1 MKLEDCKKCTYH
13 YKSQLDGII
22 CEFSGSFDNR
32 VIAQDKKGRLLVVMC
47 PLEMPLPKK
56 DSTIVANN
64 MSFLVNI
71 S

>member
-1 MKLEDCKKCTYH
+1 MKLEDCKKCKYH

-32 VIAQDKKGRLLVVMC
+32 VIAQDKKGRPLVVMC

-56 DSTIVANN
+56 DSSIVASN